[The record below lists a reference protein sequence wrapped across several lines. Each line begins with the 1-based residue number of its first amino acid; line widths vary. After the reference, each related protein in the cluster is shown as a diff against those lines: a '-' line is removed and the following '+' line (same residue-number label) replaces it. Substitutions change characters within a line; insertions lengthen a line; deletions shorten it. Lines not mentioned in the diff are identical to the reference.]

1 MKLYDIVF
9 IVASSIGLSA
19 LAWSEVAV
27 EALISGIVIGG
38 YIGWRVWRDAR

>member
-9 IVASSIGLSA
+9 VAASLTGLVA
-19 LAWSEVAV
+19 LAWSKVAV

-38 YIGWRVWRDAR
+38 YIGWRVWHDAQ